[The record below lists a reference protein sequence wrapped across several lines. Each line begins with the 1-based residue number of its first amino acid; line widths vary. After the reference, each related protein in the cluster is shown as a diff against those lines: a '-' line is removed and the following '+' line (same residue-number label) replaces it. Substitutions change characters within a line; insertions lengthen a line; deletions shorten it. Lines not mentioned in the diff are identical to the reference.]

1 MAVGAF
7 GFHDVAPVFFKKK
20 RHLHAVR
27 GDDGIVIRLERFTD
41 NRFHTVEPHSAWVGC
56 DQPALGPEPPP
67 VPELITKAAHAGV
80 IVAETNRPEKIRTG
94 KDDLPAGPH
103 HANDFSNKRFRFL
116 NMLQHVQCTH
126 TVECGIVEGQ
136 VAAIIESATIAD
148 LLGLGDVGF
157 RNLYSVCLVPGVDQP
172 LYDLP
177 NAAANVQHFAVGPS
191 RA

>member
-1 MAVGAF
+1 
-7 GFHDVAPVFFKKK
+7 
-20 RHLHAVR
+20 
-27 GDDGIVIRLERFTD
+27 
-41 NRFHTVEPHSAWVGC
+41 
-56 DQPALGPEPPP
+56 
-67 VPELITKAAHAGV
+67 
-80 IVAETNRPEKIRTG
+80 
-94 KDDLPAGPH
+94 
-103 HANDFSNKRFRFL
+103 
-116 NMLQHVQCTH
+116 MLQHVQCTH

-136 VAAIIESATIAD
+136 AAAIIESATITD